1 MLNFLK
7 NFLFIDQNSG
17 KLSHT
22 KFWSNVGYGALT
34 YTFVYAVMYGT
45 TVDIMIWA
53 LFGLVVVGNR
63 TILQLFRHEGKGGKE
78 DDKEGETG

>member
-7 NFLFIDQNSG
+7 NFLILDQNSG

-22 KFWSNVGYGALT
+22 KFWSNVGYAALT
-34 YTFVYAVMYGT
+34 YTFVYAVKNGT
-45 TVDIMIWA
+45 TVDVMIWA

-63 TILQLFRHEGKGGKE
+63 TILQLFRVPEKE
-78 DDKEGETG
+78 KEKEE

>member
-7 NFLFIDQNSG
+7 NFLVIDQ
-17 KLSHT
+17 KTKELSHT
-22 KFWSNVGYGALT
+22 KFWSHVGYAAMT

-45 TVDIMIWA
+45 TVSEFIWA

-63 TILQLFRHEGKGGKE
+63 TILKLFQARTPKE
-78 DDKEGETG
+78 

>member
-1 MLNFLK
+1 
-7 NFLFIDQNSG
+7 
-17 KLSHT
+17 
-22 KFWSNVGYGALT
+22 
-34 YTFVYAVMYGT
+34 MYGT